1 MSRKKK
7 NTKKIIPLQF
17 DQNDSEDLFL
27 NELIK
32 EDLMR
37 EADELEAQLANDPKL
52 MGMGASD
59 NLFQKIKEE
68 LMEKGVWEEEE
79 QKPNLDEVYAM
90 LSEED
95 RKALETGR
103 RIVREQE
110 EQQRKKKKRRQ
121 IRNRFLKG
129 MAGTAAV
136 LVVVFGV
143 SMSSDA
149 NRRLVSQTWD
159 TIVANFG
166 MRMEADYVEDEKIVR
181 HRDKQEIED
190 FHMASQTLEIAE
202 MDLGYLP
209 TEMEYLY
216 CQLDEIEGKIIFFY
230 EYNENILQIIM
241 MKKNLEGV
249 SYYTLDDDT
258 ELRAV
263 YTNNQEIEVKL
274 GAMKVNEEDEM
285 YIAQICYQEGNY
297 IVSGVIPVEEME
309 QIVKNIYFL

>member
-1 MSRKKK
+1 M
-7 NTKKIIPLQF
+7 
-17 DQNDSEDLFL
+17 
-27 NELIK
+27 
-32 EDLMR
+32 
-37 EADELEAQLANDPKL
+37 
-52 MGMGASD
+52 
-59 NLFQKIKEE
+59 
-68 LMEKGVWEEEE
+68 
-79 QKPNLDEVYAM
+79 
-90 LSEED
+90 
-95 RKALETGR
+95 
-103 RIVREQE
+103 
-110 EQQRKKKKRRQ
+110 
-121 IRNRFLKG
+121 
-129 MAGTAAV
+129 
-136 LVVVFGV
+136 VFGV